1 MKYIFIINPA
11 AGGGQETASLEKKIE
26 KACAPRAI
34 DYLIHK
40 TENAGDATSFVREF
54 AEKNT
59 PARIYACGG
68 DGTLNE
74 VISGAPTA
82 SHLSFGLIPHGTG
95 NDFHRNFEDGKSFFD
110 IEAQIDGESHPIDI
124 FRCNETY
131 GINMINIGFDCD
143 VVERTAI
150 LQKKYP
156 IPRKMAYIA
165 GLMQIFFRRI
175 GVRFR
180 LELADGEKF
189 DKNMTLSLIANGC
202 YCGGGFK
209 TAPRASLT
217 DGLLD
222 VCIIDRVSRPKFLSA
237 IGAYKKG
244 EHLDEKH
251 HFDFISYRQTPSLR
265 IKFAKPQTYCVDGQI
280 DITKELKIE
289 VLPSALNFIYP
300 KKAIES

>member
-11 AGGGQETASLEKKIE
+11 AGGGQEIATLEKKITDTCT
-26 KACAPRAI
+26 ARGV
-34 DYLIHK
+34 DYSVHK
-40 TENAGDATSFVREF
+40 TDRAGEATSFVREF
-54 AEKNT
+54 AQKNI

-74 VISGAPTA
+74 VICGAPTA
-82 SHLSFGLIPHGTG
+82 SHIAYGLIPHGTG
-95 NDFHRNFEDGKSFFD
+95 NDFHRNFANGDSFFD

-124 FRCNETY
+124 FRCNDTY

-143 VVERTAI
+143 VVEKTAQ
-150 LQKKYP
+150 LQEKYP

-165 GLMQIFFRRI
+165 GIVQVFFRRI

-180 LELADGEKF
+180 VELANGEKF
-189 DKNMTLSLIANGC
+189 DKNMTLSLVANGGF
-202 YCGGGFK
+202 CGGGFK
-209 TAPRASLT
+209 SAPRASLT

-222 VCIIDRVSRPKFLSA
+222 ICVIDRVSRARFVTA
-237 IGAYKKG
+237 ISAYKKG

-265 IKFAKPQTYCVDGQI
+265 IKFAKPQTYCVDGQVSI
-280 DITKELKIE
+280 SKELKIE

-300 KKAIES
+300 KN

>member
-1 MKYIFIINPA
+1 MKHIFIINPA
-11 AGGGQETASLEKKIE
+11 AGGGLEIASLEAKISE
-26 KACAPRAI
+26 TCEARSI
-34 DYLIHK
+34 DYVIHR
-40 TENAGDATSFVREF
+40 TEVAGDATAFVRQF
-54 AEKNT
+54 AEESI

-82 SHLSFGLIPHGTG
+82 PHLAFGLIPHGTG
-95 NDFHRNFEDGKSFFD
+95 NDFHRNFENGDAFFD
-110 IEAQIDGESHPIDI
+110 IDAQLDGEIHPIDI
-124 FRCNETY
+124 FSCNGNY

-143 VVERTAI
+143 VVERTSL

-165 GLMQIFFRRI
+165 GLVQIFFRRI

-189 DKNMTLSLIANGC
+189 DKNMTLSLVANGSF
-202 YCGGGFK
+202 CGGGFK
-209 TAPRASLT
+209 TAPLASLN

-222 VCIIDRVSRPKFLSA
+222 VCIIDRVSRAKFLSA
-237 IGAYKKG
+237 VGAYKKG

-265 IKFAKPQTYCVDGQI
+265 IKFPKPQKYCVDGQI
-280 DITKELKIE
+280 DLAKELKIE
-289 VLPSALNFIYP
+289 VLPSALRFIYP
-300 KKAIES
+300 KNK